1 MEITEITVLCKLA
14 EHPTIPIDRR
24 CIFAVF
30 EDGERAIAKSAINN
44 IPDWVLEPKMVPKF
58 LYDISKD
65 EGILRNEKPIEI
77 ECKYYRKKMILKCA
91 RIKRV
96 CVDMFKDASEEMFRM
111 LGTSCTEHRV
121 LYKASLDIE
130 VKRKWDCNIMA
141 DIITN
146 CSKVSRHMSV
156 NETSSTIGS
165 KRMFPVIIVIGRE
178 IVKGVIMPDVK
189 SVCKIKLSKLSDPED
204 AERAFN
210 ALKEVFSIYEEVYD
224 KIRKLSAIAINFIDE
239 VYEDKTIVLKG
250 ISALREAVPSL
261 FVSNYTRECPLLPM
275 IVSERAARDIIAE
288 GGKAIRY
295 PKEDGKWYTAQEGLF
310 VGLKK
315 NRLNNRIEYPY
326 LVTCYVSDH
335 IKRINSVTY
344 AYYEETQKIFH
355 SKRRP
360 LPRIISMMSSEY
372 CRTKL
377 GSDIIEALEFALD
390 TKIDRGNLPCAPQL
404 VKQELWNVDDKII
417 MQTIKG
423 ERGFLPGSLTFRYF
437 EELLKVSIHVIVING
452 GVFEPMIPRHEG
464 EYIWSPPYEKNIIL
478 FENKK
483 TTYREGHNF
492 YEILMKKKGTDISL
506 KTVFEKD
513 NEIVKYIVSQK
524 KKDSVEVEELPE
536 DALEQ
541 VIDKEGK
548 CRIIKTLNEDKEV
561 LTRPLHLP
569 VIKGKD
575 CFMNLYTNKMKEV
588 FKELGICTT
597 DCKKTSTE
605 HIKYFSNDR
614 SFKEWLKNNPQ
625 TAKRDL

>member
-77 ECKYYRKKMILKCA
+77 ECKYYRKQMILKCA

-390 TKIDRGNLPCAPQL
+390 TKIDR
-404 VKQELWNVDDKII
+404 
-417 MQTIKG
+417 
-423 ERGFLPGSLTFRYF
+423 
-437 EELLKVSIHVIVING
+437 
-452 GVFEPMIPRHEG
+452 
-464 EYIWSPPYEKNIIL
+464 
-478 FENKK
+478 
-483 TTYREGHNF
+483 
-492 YEILMKKKGTDISL
+492 EI
-506 KTVFEKD
+506 
-513 NEIVKYIVSQK
+513 
-524 KKDSVEVEELPE
+524 
-536 DALEQ
+536 
-541 VIDKEGK
+541 
-548 CRIIKTLNEDKEV
+548 CRV
-561 LTRPLHLP
+561 H
-569 VIKGKD
+569 
-575 CFMNLYTNKMKEV
+575 
-588 FKELGICTT
+588 
-597 DCKKTSTE
+597 
-605 HIKYFSNDR
+605 R
-614 SFKEWLKNNPQ
+614 S
-625 TAKRDL
+625 